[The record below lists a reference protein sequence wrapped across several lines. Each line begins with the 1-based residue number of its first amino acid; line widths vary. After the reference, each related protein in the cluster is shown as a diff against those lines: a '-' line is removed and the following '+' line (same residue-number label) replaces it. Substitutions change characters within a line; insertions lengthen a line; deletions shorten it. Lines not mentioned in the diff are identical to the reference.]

1 MTRSINILILGLA
14 TFVLATGCSSTPD
27 EFTGRP
33 ADELYREA
41 NDSLRIGN
49 TLKAE
54 SFYNRIMS
62 RYPFTEYATQSH
74 LDTLYLYLQM
84 DEPESLVEE
93 ADRFVRENP
102 RHPNIDYVYYMRAL
116 AYYPTMPNPLEE
128 LFDIDL
134 AQRDISNAEKS
145 FRYFTQMVS
154 RFPDSKYA
162 ADAKL
167 RMIELKGRISRHE
180 LHVID
185 YYLRRGAWVSAL
197 RRAERIVRDFSDT
210 PAVIDALMAMER
222 CYEELNLPELAET
235 PRNILAANPGR
246 QPILLERE

>member
-1 MTRSINILILGLA
+1 MTRSIKILILGLTA
-14 TFVLATGCSSTPD
+14 LVLAAGCSSTPD
-27 EFTGRP
+27 EFTGKP
-33 ADELYREA
+33 ADELYRDA
-41 NDSLRIGN
+41 RASLQSGN
-49 TLKAE
+49 TIKAE
-54 SFYNRIMS
+54 ELYNRVMS
-62 RYPFTEYATQSH
+62 RYPFTEYATQAH
-74 LDTLYLYLQM
+74 LDSLYLYLQLN
-84 DEPESLVEE
+84 EPESLAEE

-102 RHPNIDYVYYMRAL
+102 RHANIDYVYYMRAL
-116 AYYPTMPNPLEE
+116 AYYPTTPNPLEE

-167 RMIELKGRISRHE
+167 RMTELKERIARHE

-210 PAVIDALMAMER
+210 PEVIDALMAMER
-222 CYEELNLPELAET
+222 CYEELDLPELAET
-235 PRNILAANPGR
+235 PRKILAANPGR
-246 QPILLERE
+246 QPVLLKRD